1 MNTIAIRK
9 TNLSEQ
15 CYEVIRGQMLEGG
28 RYRPGEKISVER
40 MTRELGVS
48 RSPVWA
54 AINRLSAEGIVEVRP
69 RDGVFFIGFDA
80 RHLKD
85 LFAVREELE
94 AMAARL
100 AASRLAA
107 AGCAI
112 DDLEA
117 SLERQARAVAAGDR
131 ESYAREGSAFHGI
144 LVGLAGNAA
153 LADTLT
159 RILSQIRAMCHAR
172 VVMSG
177 FQEDYLADHRAI
189 ARAIAAGDGGAADAA
204 TRAHVRR
211 LVAEL

>member
-28 RYRPGEKISVER
+28 RYRPGEKISVEQ

-100 AASRLAA
+100 AAGRAA
-107 AGCAI
+107 TGTAI
-112 DDLEA
+112 DDLAA
-117 SLERQARAVAAGDR
+117 SLDRQARAVAADDR
-131 ESYAREGSAFHGI
+131 EGYAREGSAFHQI

-153 LADTLT
+153 LADTLN

-177 FQEDYLADHRAI
+177 FQEEYVADHRAI
-189 ARAIAAGDGGAADAA
+189 ARAIAAGDAGAADAA